1 MEIIPLTTNSPHR
14 IEKRMNPLSKIFAIL
29 ETVVAGQDKGVT
41 YSEIVAARNLPKSSV
56 HRILKDLTEIGYL
69 NFNPETKKYFGSF
82 RLAALGAEIM
92 SQFHLREHIRP
103 FLLSLQRETEHTIN
117 LGVLDGRVGVFV
129 DKLESRDFGIKL
141 FSEIGKTFPLH
152 CTGLGKSLLAYS
164 TEEIV
169 EQLLA
174 QKLEAVTDRTITDP
188 DDFRRELASIRHQ
201 GYAVD
206 DQEITRGIMCAAAPV
221 FGFDGKVMCAVSIT
235 FPAYLNDDRGIEP
248 EIEAIRKCANQ
259 ISDSL
264 SRR

>member
-1 MEIIPLTTNSPHR
+1 
-14 IEKRMNPLSKIFAIL
+14 MNPLSKVFAII
-29 ETVVAGQDKGVT
+29 ETVVASQEKGVT
-41 YSEIVAARNLPKSSV
+41 YSEIVAALNLPKSSV

-82 RLAALGAEIM
+82 RLAALGAEVM
-92 SQFHLREHIRP
+92 SHFHLREHIRP
-103 FLLSLQRETEHTIN
+103 FLLSLHRETDHTTN
-117 LGVLDGRVGVFV
+117 LGVLDGMVGVFV
-129 DKLESRDFGIKL
+129 DKIESRDFGIKL

-164 TEEIV
+164 PDAIV
-169 EQLLA
+169 ENLVNA
-174 QKLEAVTDRTITDP
+174 KLEAVTDRTITDP
-188 DDFRRELASIRHQ
+188 DAFRQELASIRKQ

-206 DQEITRGIMCAAAPV
+206 NQEITRGIMCAAAPV
-221 FGFDGKVMCAVSIT
+221 FGFDGKVMCAISLT

-248 EIEAIRKCANQ
+248 EIEAIRKYANQ